1 MIKYCVNTKKNKVIA
16 YFSDNN
22 GSLKGK
28 NLWRRYLLDTIP
40 KVFDL
45 YNSYIYVDADKFIC
59 NYIKD
64 VNVTCVVNIHN
75 GDVETA
81 KEIAKR
87 RLIKKYAKCGSTVL
101 MSIMKRLHN
110 NVIEVEKRVNHRLAK
125 NQRKEIGRAHV

>member
-1 MIKYCVNTKKNKVIA
+1 MIKYCVNTKKNKVTA

-59 NYIKD
+59 NYIKE

-87 RLIKKYAKCGSTVL
+87 RLIKKYARCEDVVL
-101 MSIMKRLHN
+101 HQVMMKLN
-110 NVIEVEKRVNHRLAK
+110 NDVNTIKERYNNRLAK
-125 NQRKEIGRAHV
+125 NESKIDNN